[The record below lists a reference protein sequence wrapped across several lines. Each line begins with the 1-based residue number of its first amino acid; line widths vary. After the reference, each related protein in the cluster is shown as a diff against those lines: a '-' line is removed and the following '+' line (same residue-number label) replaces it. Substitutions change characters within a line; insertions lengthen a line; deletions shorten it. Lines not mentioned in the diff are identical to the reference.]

1 MCIASS
7 SSNQRCLWGHYASL
21 SCDQGTQMEPN
32 RNDEGCICP
41 RQRGVVKEQAT
52 GGYKPVAQGKSSTL
66 MEVTQWLTEDKKT
79 AVCFVAYKGP
89 EKPFC
94 FILSITLAP
103 HRLFSSRRMP
113 KCDHCQGCSV
123 FILIFLFSRAL
134 HMWICQCFAVKLQL
148 GTWYIYVCL
157 WQTFFTKSTAQVGWE
172 IFQLTLY
179 ILYVLKYTI
188 CLNCRLYRSIK
199 KMNYI
204 QWPPEYFCHFYWH
217 LC

>member
-1 MCIASS
+1 
-7 SSNQRCLWGHYASL
+7 
-21 SCDQGTQMEPN
+21 MEPN

-123 FILIFLFSRAL
+123 FLDFFVFSSTSHVDLSVLCCETTAGYMIYLCIFIADLLYKIHCTGWMGDFPIDTL
-134 HMWICQCFAVKLQL
+134 YTLCPKVHNMLKLQ
-148 GTWYIYVCL
+148 TV
-157 WQTFFTKSTAQVGWE
+157 S
-172 IFQLTLY
+172 
-179 ILYVLKYTI
+179 
-188 CLNCRLYRSIK
+188 
-199 KMNYI
+199 
-204 QWPPEYFCHFYWH
+204 
-217 LC
+217 

>member
-1 MCIASS
+1 MMCIASS
-7 SSNQRCLWGHYASL
+7 SSNQRCLRGHYASL

-79 AVCFVAYKGP
+79 AVCFVACEGA

-103 HRLFSSRRMP
+103 RRLFSSRRMP
-113 KCDHCQGCSV
+113 KFDHCQGCSV
-123 FILIFLFSRAL
+123 FILIFFFSRAL
-134 HMWICQCFAVKLQL
+134 YLWICQCFAVKLQL
-148 GTWYIYVCL
+148 E
-157 WQTFFTKSTAQVGWE
+157 A
-172 IFQLTLY
+172 
-179 ILYVLKYTI
+179 
-188 CLNCRLYRSIK
+188 
-199 KMNYI
+199 
-204 QWPPEYFCHFYWH
+204 
-217 LC
+217 